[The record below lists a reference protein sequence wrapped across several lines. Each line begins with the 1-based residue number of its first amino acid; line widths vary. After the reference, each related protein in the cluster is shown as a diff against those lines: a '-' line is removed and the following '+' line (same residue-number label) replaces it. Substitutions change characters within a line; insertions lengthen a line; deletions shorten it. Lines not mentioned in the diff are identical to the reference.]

1 MNLCTDIRNVT
12 ISSGITKTDDSV
24 TKKRK
29 YVYTITYEYVPHT
42 DALNES
48 DIQYRAMAKTA
59 GSNTNNTNGANAAN
73 NTNNTANT
81 GGAQQ

>member
-1 MNLCTDIRNVT
+1 MRMNLCTDIRNVT
-12 ISSGITKTDDSV
+12 ISSGITKTDDAV

-42 DALNES
+42 DSLNES
-48 DIQYRAMAKTA
+48 DIRYRAMAKTA
-59 GSNTNNTNGANAAN
+59 GSNTNNANNAN